1 MEWWVCWARQSITTH
16 IITIQSK
23 MYEATSRLDGII
35 VFSGFMLAVYRKGR
49 FQLSITKLNQKTAR
63 KKEKKEKE
71 GEWYLWVRQVLSIK
85 NARFVLKSALCML
98 SASLTSP

>member
-1 MEWWVCWARQSITTH
+1 MWWANACRTH

-49 FQLSITKLNQKTAR
+49 FQLPITKLNQQTAS
-63 KKEKKEKE
+63 KEKGEKE
-71 GEWYLWVRQVLSIK
+71 REGE
-85 NARFVLKSALCML
+85 
-98 SASLTSP
+98 